1 MDYYLKSAASGPV
14 TLEILSGDGKVVRRY
29 SSDDEVFRPDPATST
44 IPLYW
49 FRPPMTLATTPGMH
63 RFTWDV
69 HYQPIDGVNR
79 VGGPT
84 LPIAAIGHDTVPA
97 PTTPWANP
105 GSYTVRLTVNGKA
118 YSQTIVVKQDPRVKT
133 SALAMQQ
140 VYSLS
145 KATYDGA
152 VAAQQAV
159 NQAGEIRDRIAK
171 MQSEASGG
179 AAAALA
185 AFDKQIEA
193 LAGAPSGGGR
203 GRGQGPGAGGRGGAP
218 GAAAPESLRSAAAA
232 LAGVMTSLQDAD
244 VQPTTMQLNAIASA
258 RAIAARVMARWTRL
272 RTTELAALNATL
284 KSAGMTAIVA
294 LDSSS
299 PPK

>member
-1 MDYYLKSAASGPV
+1 
-14 TLEILSGDGKVVRRY
+14 
-29 SSDDEVFRPDPATST
+29 
-44 IPLYW
+44 
-49 FRPPMTLATTPGMH
+49 
-63 RFTWDV
+63 
-69 HYQPIDGVNR
+69 
-79 VGGPT
+79 
-84 LPIAAIGHDTVPA
+84 
-97 PTTPWANP
+97 
-105 GSYTVRLTVNGKA
+105 
-118 YSQTIVVKQDPRVKT
+118 
-133 SALAMQQ
+133 
-140 VYSLS
+140 
-145 KATYDGA
+145 
-152 VAAQQAV
+152 
-159 NQAGEIRDRIAK
+159 

>member
-1 MDYYLKSAASGPV
+1 M
-14 TLEILSGDGKVVRRY
+14 VRRY
-29 SSDDEVFRPDPATST
+29 SSEDEVFRPDPATIT

-84 LPIAAIGHDTVPA
+84 LPIAAVGHNTVPA

-118 YSQTIVVKQDPRVKT
+118 YSQPIVVKQDPRVKT

-159 NQAGEIRDRIAK
+159 RQAGEIRDRIAK
-171 MQSEASGG
+171 MQSEASGARG
-179 AAAALA
+179 RRRWPRSTSRSRRSSGAPCRWRPRAGQGSAAVDAAARRR
-185 AFDKQIEA
+185 
-193 LAGAPSGGGR
+193 APRPSTLSER
-203 GRGQGPGAGGRGGAP
+203 G
-218 GAAAPESLRSAAAA
+218 AA